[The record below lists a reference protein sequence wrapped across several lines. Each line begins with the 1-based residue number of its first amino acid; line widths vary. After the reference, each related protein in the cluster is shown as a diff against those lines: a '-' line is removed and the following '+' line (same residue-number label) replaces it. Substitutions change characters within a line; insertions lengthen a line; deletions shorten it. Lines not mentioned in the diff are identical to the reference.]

1 MLIPSQK
8 RVGPFHAISAI
19 GSESRKVN
27 RMKGH
32 LRFSQSTDT
41 QFVVR
46 LKKKTTQIPLARRVQ
61 SKGIFYGRRIP
72 NRG

>member
-1 MLIPSQK
+1 
-8 RVGPFHAISAI
+8 
-19 GSESRKVN
+19 
-27 RMKGH
+27 MKAH

-46 LKKKTTQIPLARRVQ
+46 LKKKTTQIPLVRKLQGR
-61 SKGIFYGRRIP
+61 GIFYGRRIP